1 MNSEILKEL
10 FIVLDKMFKSCQIDY
25 EELKVMEI
33 DEELFDDYKFVR
45 IVNSFLFNYTKIQ
58 DKMGAKLFRRFL
70 YVINEID
77 NTDMPMIDILNILEK
92 RDILR
97 RDDWEYLREVRNNLA
112 HEYPLDFNER
122 IQNLQSALKGFE
134 ILQQIY
140 KNIKAKV

>member
-1 MNSEILKEL
+1 MNKEILKEL
-10 FIVLDKMFKSCQIDY
+10 FIVLDKMFTSCQIDY
-25 EELKVMEI
+25 EELRVIEI
-33 DEELFDDYKFVR
+33 NKELFDDYKFVR
-45 IVNSFLFNYTKIQ
+45 IVNSFLFNYSKIQ

-77 NTDMPMIDILNILEK
+77 NTDIPMIDILNILEK

-122 IQNLQSALKGFE
+122 MTNLKGAFNGFE